1 MASSSKNISM
11 PLVFAISI
19 GSVFAM
25 VACTLFAMAWY
36 SYENKKI
43 VTANVNA
50 APMHSA
56 EFEAKYGEG
65 DDAEQNKNLHQV
77 GQRTFQGENE
87 PFPSRHHYMTIED
100 AMDQI
105 VRENGGHIE
114 HSHAPGEDEEDGHDD
129 HEGHDH

>member
-25 VACTLFAMAWY
+25 VASTVFAMAWY
-36 SYENKKI
+36 AYEDNKA
-43 VTANVNA
+43 VSANVKA

-56 EFEAKYGEG
+56 EYEAKYGEG
-65 DDAEQNKNLHQV
+65 EDAEQNANIHRHARIDSQPV
-77 GQRTFQGENE
+77 GGMPETRYL
-87 PFPSRHHYMTIED
+87 FPIEA
-100 AMDQI
+100 AMDRV

-114 HSHAPGEDEEDGHDD
+114 HSHEDDDDHGHDHDGHD
-129 HEGHDH
+129 HD